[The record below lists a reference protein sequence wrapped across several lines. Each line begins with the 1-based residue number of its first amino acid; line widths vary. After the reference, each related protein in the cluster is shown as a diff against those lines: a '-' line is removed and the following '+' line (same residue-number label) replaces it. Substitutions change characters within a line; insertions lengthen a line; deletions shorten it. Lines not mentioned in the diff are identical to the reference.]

1 MSNTNMKFNI
11 NLAALYENNG
21 SYRAFGHT
29 VFGYTINKQTDN
41 KTGKTEYSLVC
52 GELLA
57 KDGDEVEINSMHFD
71 SISIVNHTDNYGD
84 GHDMYFRLSHGEFNI
99 VSNGMLKELYAMGE

>member
-1 MSNTNMKFNI
+1 MSNSNMKFNI
-11 NLAALYENNG
+11 DLASLYDQRG
-21 SYRAFGHT
+21 K
-29 VFGYTINKQTDN
+29 YTDFRYQINKLTDN
-41 KTGKTEYSLVC
+41 DTGEVSYSLTC

-57 KDGDEVEINSMHFD
+57 KDGDEVEINGMHFD

-84 GHDMYFRLSHGEFNI
+84 GRDMYFRLSHGEFNI